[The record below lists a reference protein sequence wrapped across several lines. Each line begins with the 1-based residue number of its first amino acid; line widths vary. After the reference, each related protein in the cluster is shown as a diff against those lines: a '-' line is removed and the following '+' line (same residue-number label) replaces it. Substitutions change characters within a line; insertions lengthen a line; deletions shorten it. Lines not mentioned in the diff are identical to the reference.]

1 MADIDSLF
9 DLVAE
14 QLSSALDELDS
25 ADLEIKHW
33 VVVDDE
39 VGVEISAVDDESKAH
54 EIVANLIDEGA
65 AGAAYATY
73 NPAAELVVATALV
86 ADPRNS
92 DIRRARAV
100 RAGQTISLE
109 PWEYTV

>member
-14 QLSSALDELDS
+14 QLAAALAELDS

-39 VGVEISAVDDESKAH
+39 IGVAISAVDDEPQAH
-54 EIVANLIDEGA
+54 EIVANLIDGGA

-73 NPAAELVVATALV
+73 NPEAELVVATALV

-92 DIRRARAV
+92 DIRRSRAV
-100 RAGQTISLE
+100 RAGQTISLG
-109 PWEYTV
+109 PWERTV

>member
-9 DLVAE
+9 VLVAE
-14 QLSSALDELDS
+14 QLAAALDELEP

-39 VGVEISAVDDESKAH
+39 FGVEISAVDDEPKAH
-54 EIVANLIDEGA
+54 EIVANLVDGGA

-73 NPAAELVVATALV
+73 NPAAEIVVATALV

-92 DIRRARAV
+92 DIRRSRAA
-100 RAGQTISLE
+100 RAGQTISLG